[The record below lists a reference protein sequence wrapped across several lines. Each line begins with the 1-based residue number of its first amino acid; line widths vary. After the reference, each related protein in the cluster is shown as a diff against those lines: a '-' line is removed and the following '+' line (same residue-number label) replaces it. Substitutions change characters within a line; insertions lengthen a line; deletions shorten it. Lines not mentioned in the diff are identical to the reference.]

1 MSGIKLIFKDWK
13 LLLSNKHG
21 RIALGF
27 LLIVPLIY
35 AGFFLTGYWDP
46 YGRLDQLPVA
56 VVNLDKGAVMDNQSI
71 HAGDD
76 FVKKLK
82 ENKDLNFQFVSS
94 KEAEKGLKDG
104 RYYMTITIPEDF
116 SKKVTT
122 LMDQHP
128 QPAKLLY
135 KINPGKNFVA
145 SQIGSTAVKEMRRKI
160 ANSITKS
167 YTEGVFNKMQELA
180 KGLGKAADGAKKLN
194 EGTTEAKNG
203 MAQLTNG
210 IDRLTNGATQL
221 EQGSN
226 RLSLGTQK
234 LTNGINRLTNGAT
247 QLEQGSNRLS
257 LGAQKLDQGI
267 QKLKQ
272 GTTNLSNGMGQ
283 LSIGHQKLE
292 NGMDQLT
299 QGTKAWADGSV
310 KIEQGQAQLEET
322 AKVLKAELEQY
333 VQKHPDAVQDAD
345 MQKIIKISEGI
356 AVATNTLHNGQV
368 QLTESAEKLNAAQ
381 GKIEEGMKQ
390 FGVKMNQATEGAKQL
405 SVGAAQLAN
414 GFSQWENGFFSLS
427 KGITALANG
436 EKQLYNGASQWENGF
451 FSLSKGI
458 TALTNGEQRLH
469 NGAEKLSNGL
479 IQLTDGTSELSTKLN
494 EAAQKTSKIHTND
507 AVTTMFSQ
515 PVKLVES
522 KLTDVPNY
530 GSGIAPY
537 FLSLGLYV
545 GGIMGANILP
555 LVRREEI
562 SGTTHFINK
571 LGLFYSVGLIQTAI
585 VDTLIL
591 CVFKLHVTSIPLF
604 ILFSLLVSFTF
615 MTFIL
620 MLATV
625 FGLVGKFTA
634 ITLLILQLATCGGT
648 FPIELNAPIMRSI
661 GQLLPMTYS
670 VRGFQDV
677 ILLGDWSHLQ
687 LHTVTLLSYLVGA
700 AFIIWVTC
708 LIQNRKSSATPA
720 HS

>member
-1 MSGIKLIFKDWK
+1 MNGIKLIVEDWK

-35 AGFFLTGYWDP
+35 VGFFLSGYWDP
-46 YGRLDQLPVA
+46 YSRLEKLPVA

-82 ENKDLNFQFVSS
+82 ENKDLNFRFVSS
-94 KEAEKGLKDG
+94 KEAEDGLKDG

-116 SKKVTT
+116 SKKVST
-122 LMDQHP
+122 LIDKHP
-128 QPAKLLY
+128 QPAQLLY

-145 SQIGSTAVKEMRRKI
+145 SQIGSTAVKEMKTKI

-180 KGLGKAADGAKKLN
+180 KGLGKAADGARKLN
-194 EGTTEAKNG
+194 EGTAEVKNG
-203 MAQLTNG
+203 MAQLADG

-221 EQGSN
+221 QQGSD
-226 RLSLGTQK
+226 RLSLG
-234 LTNGINRLTNGAT
+234 
-247 QLEQGSNRLS
+247 E
-257 LGAQKLDQGI
+257 QKLDQGI
-267 QKLKQ
+267 QRLKQ
-272 GTTNLSNGMGQ
+272 GATNLSSGMSQ

-322 AKVLKAELEQY
+322 AKVLKDALEQY
-333 VQKHPDAVQDAD
+333 VQKHPDAEQDTD
-345 MQKIIKISEGI
+345 MQKIIGISEGI
-356 AVATNTLHNGQV
+356 VVATNTLHNGQI
-368 QLTESAEKLNAAQ
+368 QLAESAKKLNAAQ

-405 SVGAAQLAN
+405 SVGAGQLAN
-414 GFSQWENGFFSLS
+414 GFSQWENGFFALS
-427 KGITALANG
+427 KGITNLASG
-436 EKQLYNGASQWENGF
+436 GQQ
-451 FSLSKGI
+451 
-458 TALTNGEQRLH
+458 LH

-479 IQLTDGTSELSTKLN
+479 IQLADGSSELSTKLN
-494 EAAQKTSKIHTND
+494 EAAQKTSTIHTND

-515 PVKLVES
+515 PVQLVES

-562 SGTTHFINK
+562 SGTVHFINK
-571 LGLFYSVGLIQTAI
+571 LGLFYSIGLIQTAI
-585 VDTLIL
+585 VDIVIL

-604 ILFSLLVSFTF
+604 ILFSLLVSLTF

-625 FGLVGKFTA
+625 FGLVGKFAA

-648 FPIELNAPIMRSI
+648 FPMELNAPIMRSI
-661 GQLLPMTYS
+661 GQYLPMTYS
-670 VRGFQDV
+670 LRGFQDV
-677 ILLGDWSHLQ
+677 ISLGNWSQLQ
-687 LHTVTLLSYLVGA
+687 LQVLILFSYLVGA
-700 AFIIWVTC
+700 ALIIWVTC
-708 LIQNRKSSATPA
+708 LIQNRKSPTAPV
-720 HS
+720 H

>member
-1 MSGIKLIFKDWK
+1 MNGIRLIFKDWK

-21 RIALGF
+21 RIALSF

-35 AGFFLTGYWDP
+35 AGFFLAGYWDP

-56 VVNLDKGAVMDNQSI
+56 VVNLDKGAVMDNKSI

-116 SKKVTT
+116 SKKVST
-122 LMDQHP
+122 LMDKHP
-128 QPAKLLY
+128 QPAQLLY

-145 SQIGSTAVKEMRRKI
+145 SQIGSTAVKEMKTKI

-167 YTEGVFNKMQELA
+167 YAEGVFNKMQELA
-180 KGLGKAADGAKKLN
+180 KGLAKAADGAKKLN

-210 IDRLTNGATQL
+210 TNRLANGATQL
-221 EQGSN
+221 Q
-226 RLSLGTQK
+226 
-234 LTNGINRLTNGAT
+234 
-247 QLEQGSNRLS
+247 QGSNRLS
-257 LGAQKLDQGI
+257 LGAQKLEQGL

-272 GTTNLSNGMGQ
+272 GTTNLSSGMGQ

-322 AKVLKAELEQY
+322 AKALKAALEQY

-356 AVATNTLHNGQV
+356 AVATNTLHNGQI
-368 QLTESAEKLNAAQ
+368 QLVEGAKKLNAAQ
-381 GKIEEGMKQ
+381 EKVEEGMKQ

-414 GFSQWENGFFSLS
+414 GFSRWENGFSSLS

-436 EKQLYNGASQWENGF
+436 EQQ
-451 FSLSKGI
+451 
-458 TALTNGEQRLH
+458 LH

-494 EAAQKTSKIHTND
+494 EAAQKTSTIHTSD
-507 AVTTMFSQ
+507 AVTNMFSK

-562 SGTTHFINK
+562 SGTAHFINK
-571 LGLFYSVGLIQTAI
+571 LGLFYSIGFIQTAI

-591 CVFKLHVTSIPLF
+591 GVFKLHVTSVPLF

-625 FGLVGKFTA
+625 FGLVGKFAA

-661 GQLLPMTYS
+661 GQCLPMTYS

-687 LHTVTLLSYLVGA
+687 WHTVILLSYLVGA

-708 LIQNRKSSATPA
+708 LIQNRKSSTAPV
-720 HS
+720 H

>member
-1 MSGIKLIFKDWK
+1 MNGIKLIFKDWK

-35 AGFFLTGYWDP
+35 VGFFLSGYWDP
-46 YGRLDQLPVA
+46 YSRLEQLPVA
-56 VVNLDKGAVMDNQSI
+56 VVNLDKGAVMDNQAI
-71 HAGDD
+71 YAGDD

-82 ENKDLNFQFVSS
+82 ENKDLNFRFVSS
-94 KEAEKGLKDG
+94 KEAEDGLKDG

-122 LMDQHP
+122 LMDKHP
-128 QPAKLLY
+128 QPAQLVY

-145 SQIGSTAVKEMRRKI
+145 SQISSTAVKEMKTKM

-167 YTEGVFNKMQELA
+167 YTEGVFHKMQELA
-180 KGLGKAADGAKKLN
+180 KGLDKAADGARKLN
-194 EGTTEAKNG
+194 EGTSEAKNG
-203 MAQLTNG
+203 MA
-210 IDRLTNGATQL
+210 RLTEGLGKAADGVRKLNEGTSEVKNGMVQ
-221 EQGSN
+221 
-226 RLSLGTQK
+226 

-247 QLEQGSNRLS
+247 QLQQGSNRLS
-257 LGAQKLDQGI
+257 LGAQKLDQGL
-267 QKLKQ
+267 QRLKQ
-272 GTTNLSNGMGQ
+272 GTTDLSSGMSQ

-322 AKVLKAELEQY
+322 ANVLKAALEQY

-356 AVATNTLHNGQV
+356 AVATNTLHNGQT
-368 QLTESAEKLNAAQ
+368 QLVEGAKKLNAAQ

-390 FGVKMNQATEGAKQL
+390 FGVKMSQATEGAKQL

-436 EKQLYNGASQWENGF
+436 EQQLHNGAEKLSNGLTRLTDGMSELSTKEQQLY
-451 FSLSKGI
+451 
-458 TALTNGEQRLH
+458 

-494 EAAQKTSKIHTND
+494 EAAQKTSTIHTSD

-562 SGTTHFINK
+562 SGTAHFINK
-571 LGLFYSVGLIQTAI
+571 LGLFYSIGLIQTAI

-604 ILFSLLVSFTF
+604 ILFSLLVSLTF

-625 FGLVGKFTA
+625 FGLVGKFAA

-648 FPIELNAPIMRSI
+648 FPMELNAPIMRSI
-661 GQLLPMTYS
+661 GQCLPMTYS
-670 VRGFQDV
+670 LRGFQDV
-677 ILLGDWSHLQ
+677 ISLGDWSQLQ
-687 LHTVTLLSYLVGA
+687 QQTLILLSYLVGA
-700 AFIIWVTC
+700 ALIIWVTC
-708 LIQNRKSSATPA
+708 LIQNRKSPTAPV
-720 HS
+720 H